1 MTGYTNVLLATVMF
15 LGSGLWTNQE
25 LTLLEVLSRSTESV
39 NTLHVQLQG
48 VVMEERYEQRVSSR
62 GTGGFGGFQ
71 SDGYE
76 RITLRSDY
84 LLVQPEGAERHFG
97 FRDVFETDGR
107 PVRDREDRL
116 TRLFLSDTP
125 SAERQIQGILSESA
139 RYNLGDIERTIN
151 TPTLALLFLSSD
163 YKPRFSFK
171 RAVRESP
178 SLGMEFQEMDNA
190 EDVWVV
196 EYVETWP
203 WTVVSG
209 RNGRNMPAQGRF
221 WIESRT
227 GGVLMSEVRFEAREF
242 NATIVVAYEFN
253 SELGHAVPTEMR
265 ERYQTRSGSR
275 IDGTATYSDVRRF
288 EVQVDVAEPFRE

>member
-1 MTGYTNVLLATVMF
+1 MTGHANVLLAIVMF
-15 LGSGLWTNQE
+15 IGPAVWANQG
-25 LTLLEVLSRSTESV
+25 LTLVEVLSRSTEYV
-39 NTLHVQLQG
+39 NALHVQLQG
-48 VVMEERYEQRVSSR
+48 VVMEERYEQRASSR
-62 GTGGFGGFQ
+62 GTSGFSGFQ

-178 SLGMEFQEMDNA
+178 SLGMDVPETDSA
-190 EDVWVV
+190 EDIWVV

-203 WTVVSG
+203 WTVVNGRGG
-209 RNGRNMPAQGRF
+209 RNVPAEGRF
-221 WIESRT
+221 WIESTT
-227 GGVLMSEVRFEAREF
+227 GGVLMSEVQFEAREF
-242 NATIVVAYEFN
+242 SATIVVEYEFN
-253 SELGHAVPTEMR
+253 PEVGHAIPTEMR
-265 ERYQTRSGSR
+265 ERYRTQSGSR
-275 IDGTATYSDVRRF
+275 IDGTATYSDIRRF
-288 EVQVDVAEPFRE
+288 EVQVDVSEPLRE